1 MRVGN
6 IIGVV
11 LLVVVAFIAGYLIG
25 RARPAVVAAEAAG
38 QEVPSPTIGED
49 GLSLDSHPVG

>member
-1 MRVGN
+1 MGN